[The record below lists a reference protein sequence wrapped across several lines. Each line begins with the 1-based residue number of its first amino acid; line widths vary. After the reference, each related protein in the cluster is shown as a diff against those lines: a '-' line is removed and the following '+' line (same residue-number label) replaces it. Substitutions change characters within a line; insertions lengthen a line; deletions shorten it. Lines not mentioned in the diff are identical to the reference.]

1 MIIYLDNAS
10 KVTFETAS
18 IIYDDMTTQDGPI
31 SPKNLLFSYEFQI
44 TARQTFEKLS
54 RIDKMKTSKTG
65 MCLNLIRSSHGGLDS
80 GYYYPM
86 TAFALLSM
94 ISYLINPDVVSWL
107 KQSYLIP

>member
-1 MIIYLDNAS
+1 M
-10 KVTFETAS
+10 TFETAS

-31 SPKNLLFSYEFQI
+31 SPKNLPFPYEIQI
-44 TARQTFEKLS
+44 TARQTFIKLS

-94 ISYLINPDVVSWL
+94 ISYLINPDVVSLL
-107 KQSYLIP
+107 KKSYLIP